1 MPPMPIKLSFLPRT
15 IMSFFLLTKKLK
27 PKDVHGRSSNYT
39 LGRFWE
45 APCTTLSLGAFNLE
59 ELTPNICELRVCAAL
74 SKSDKHVLKAPSNFV
89 WVTWQHLSSTSLKKP
104 LKKNNEFMAPN
115 RTISQIV
122 SSNLAQHCFK
132 CQFTELEN
140 LSKQFK
146 TPISNDLISHILFV
160 KQPGT
165 SQSTLLWYDPKCLYT
180 YRQG

>member
-1 MPPMPIKLSFLPRT
+1 MPIKLSFLPRT
-15 IMSFFLLTKKLK
+15 MMSFFLLTKLK

-39 LGRFWE
+39 LGRVLG
-45 APCTTLSLGAFNLE
+45 TTLSLGAFNFQ

-74 SKSDKHVLKAPSNFV
+74 SKSDKDVLKAPSNFV
-89 WVTWQHLSSTSLKKP
+89 WVTWQHLSSTSLKKT

-132 CQFTELEN
+132 CQFTEQEN

-146 TPISNDLISHILFV
+146 TPISNDLISHILFF

-165 SQSTLLWYDPKCLYT
+165 RQSTLLCYDPKCLYT